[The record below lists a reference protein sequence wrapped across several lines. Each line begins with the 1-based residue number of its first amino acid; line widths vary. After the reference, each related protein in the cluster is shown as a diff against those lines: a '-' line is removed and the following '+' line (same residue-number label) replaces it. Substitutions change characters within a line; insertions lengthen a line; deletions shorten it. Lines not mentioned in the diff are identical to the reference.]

1 MIISKAKTI
10 NNFMIISFIVLFL
23 MLSTYH
29 KIIYGTGVRPFYS
42 IGLVASLILLIW
54 GLCRSKVARSIIG
67 TMIMQPQILLFIFLL
82 IYVMLSAVFY
92 LNKC

>member
-29 KIIYGTGVRPFYS
+29 KI
-42 IGLVASLILLIW
+42 
-54 GLCRSKVARSIIG
+54 
-67 TMIMQPQILLFIFLL
+67 FIVLAFE
-82 IYVMLSAVFY
+82 I
-92 LNKC
+92 